1 MEENNNQ
8 TLVNEPTQLLIV
20 TGISGG
26 GKSSTLKILEDLG
39 YFCVDNFI
47 PPLLIPFIKMTSGQF
62 ALVAVVVDTRGGKF
76 FTELTKEIQSL
87 KDTGFNYRVLFL
99 DASDEALIKR
109 FSETRRR
116 HPLLSEESALLDSI
130 QIERSMLE
138 EVKGYAD
145 NVIDTSNL
153 SVNQLKASITE
164 TILDKKITTSSMR
177 ISIMSFG
184 YKYGVPIDAD
194 LMFDVRFLPNPHYIA
209 DLKAQTGLDQ
219 PVRDYVFEK
228 EVTQIFLEKFLDF
241 VTYLIPH
248 YKEEGKSLLTVA
260 IGCTGGRHRSVA
272 IANKLSEELKTKNYY
287 VTERHRDIG
296 RNQEYYQK
304 K

>member
-1 MEENNNQ
+1 MEANNKEVLTTEQ
-8 TLVNEPTQLLIV
+8 AQLLII
-20 TGISGG
+20 TGISGS
-26 GKSSTLKILEDLG
+26 GKSSVLKILEDHG

-47 PPLLIPFIKMTSGQF
+47 PPLLIPFIKMTSTQF
-62 ALVAVVVDTRGGKF
+62 NLIAVVVDTRGGKF
-76 FTELTKEIQSL
+76 FSELSKEVQAL

-130 QIERSMLE
+130 QMERSMLE
-138 EVKGYAD
+138 EVKTYAD
-145 NVIDTSNL
+145 TVIDTSNF
-153 SVNQLKASITE
+153 STSQLRSAISE
-164 TILDKKITTSSMR
+164 TLLDKKLATAAMR

-184 YKYGVPIDAD
+184 FKYGVPIDAD
-194 LMFDVRFLPNPHYIA
+194 LMFDVRFLPNPHYIET
-209 DLKAQTGLDQ
+209 LRPQTGLDN
-219 PVRDYVFEK
+219 PVRDFVFEK
-228 EVTQIFLEKFLDF
+228 DVTKAFLEKFLDF
-241 VTYLIPH
+241 VTYLVPH

-272 IANKLSEELKTKNYY
+272 IASKLSEELKAKNYY